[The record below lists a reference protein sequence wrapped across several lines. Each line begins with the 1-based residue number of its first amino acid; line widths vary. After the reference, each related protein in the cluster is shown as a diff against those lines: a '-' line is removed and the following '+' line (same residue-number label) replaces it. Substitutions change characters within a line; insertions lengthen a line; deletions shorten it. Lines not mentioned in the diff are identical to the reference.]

1 MHPTQEIREGH
12 DWQLSNTEGQTA
24 NMLVFVLRNNIPN
37 DSNDKIFKI
46 EITWV
51 FFIFQVGHLENK
63 KSNKISKERF
73 YQLLIGGQSN
83 QIF

>member
-1 MHPTQEIREGH
+1 MG
-12 DWQLSNTEGQTA
+12 
-24 NMLVFVLRNNIPN
+24 
-37 DSNDKIFKI
+37 
-46 EITWV
+46 